1 MSRLEPRRTLRS
13 TKELPSSAGFH
24 FVNLC
29 PSWLMVSSM
38 LTEIILEAWIALR
51 RNYTRSLLTM
61 LGIVWGI
68 ATVTLLIAYGSSFR
82 RILVG
87 GFDAFGKSVVICWP
101 QQTSEQP
108 GGQRAGK
115 KVRLEQADLD
125 IVKETAPLVKHVCL
139 ETVNRPGISYGE
151 RMVGTAAIRGVC
163 PEYGEMRNEVPSEG
177 RWISAGDELERRR
190 VVFLGGRVRE
200 QLFSGRPAIGETVQ
214 IGGVHFTVI
223 GVMARKIQL
232 SNYFSSDDDS
242 AWIPYSAAGD
252 VWNTKYAAVM
262 VFEPVAPQF
271 EKKAQAQV
279 LAAIASRQQFS
290 PTDPKAFQ
298 MFGRDEFRPVID
310 GLTIGLQVLLTFVGT
325 LTLGI
330 GGVGVMNIMLVSV
343 DERIREIG
351 LRRALGAKK
360 WQIKLQFLAETLL
373 IMLLG
378 GAAGV
383 LLSYGIAA
391 AVGTLPLMGPL
402 FEDDSGKADI
412 HLQISLATVMLSTLV
427 LLAVGVASGLVP
439 ALRASKLGSGRSAA
453 IRVKRLSS

>member
-1 MSRLEPRRTLRS
+1 
-13 TKELPSSAGFH
+13 
-24 FVNLC
+24 
-29 PSWLMVSSM
+29 M
-38 LTEIILEAWIALR
+38 LTEIIREAWVALK
-51 RNYTRSLLTM
+51 RNYTRSMLTM

-82 RILVG
+82 RILVN

-115 KVRLEQADLD
+115 KVLLEQADLEM
-125 IVKETAPLVKHVCL
+125 VKEDAPLVKHACL
-139 ETVNRPGISYGE
+139 ETVRRPGISYGD
-151 RMVGTAAIRGVC
+151 RMVGTAAVRGVC

-177 RWISAGDELERRR
+177 RWLSAADELERRR
-190 VVFLGGRVRE
+190 VAFLGGRIRE
-200 QLFSGRPAIGETVQ
+200 QLFSGRPAVGETVQ
-214 IGGVHFTVI
+214 IGGVRFTVV

-232 SNYFSSDDDS
+232 SNYFSSDDES
-242 AWIPYSAAGD
+242 VWIPYSAAGD
-252 VWNTKYAAVM
+252 LWNTRYAAVL

-271 EKKAQAQV
+271 EKKAMAQV
-279 LAAIASRQQFS
+279 LAAIATRQQFS
-290 PTDPKAFQ
+290 PTDKKALQ

-310 GLTIGLQVLLTFVGT
+310 ALTIGLQVLLTFIGT

-351 LRRALGAKK
+351 LRRALGARKRH
-360 WQIKLQFLAETLL
+360 IKLQFLAETLL

-378 GAAGV
+378 GAIGV
-383 LLSYGIAA
+383 MLSYAIAA

-402 FEDDSGKADI
+402 FEDDSGKGDI
-412 HLQISLATVMLSTLV
+412 HLKISLMTVMLSTAV
-427 LLAVGVASGLVP
+427 LLVVGVISGLVP
-439 ALRASKLGSGRSAA
+439 ALRAS
-453 IRVKRLSS
+453 RLDPVEALRYE

>member
-1 MSRLEPRRTLRS
+1 MGSR
-13 TKELPSSAGFH
+13 G
-24 FVNLC
+24 
-29 PSWLMVSSM
+29 SSM

-200 QLFSGRPAIGETVQ
+200 QLFSGRPAVGEIVQ

-262 VFEPVAPQF
+262 VFEPIAPQF
-271 EKKAQAQV
+271 EKRAQAQV
-279 LAAIASRQQFS
+279 LAAIATRQQFS

-412 HLQISLATVMLSTLV
+412 HLQISMATVMVSTLV

-439 ALRASKLGSGRSAA
+439 ALRASKLDPVEALRYE
-453 IRVKRLSS
+453 

>member
-1 MSRLEPRRTLRS
+1 
-13 TKELPSSAGFH
+13 
-24 FVNLC
+24 
-29 PSWLMVSSM
+29 M
-38 LTEIILEAWIALR
+38 LTEIIREAWVALK
-51 RNYTRSLLTM
+51 RNYTRTFLTM

-68 ATVTLLIAYGSSFR
+68 ATVTLLIAYGNSFR
-82 RILVG
+82 KILVG

-115 KVRLEQADLD
+115 KVVLEKQD
-125 IVKETAPLVKHVCL
+125 IEMIKATAPLVKYACL
-139 ETVNRPGISYGE
+139 ETVRRPSIAYGD
-151 RMVGTAAIRGVC
+151 RMVGTDPVRGVC

-177 RWISAGDELERRR
+177 RWLNAEDELDRRR
-190 VVFLGGRVRE
+190 VIFLGGKLKE
-200 QLFSGRPAIGETVQ
+200 DLFSGRPAVGETVLVQ
-214 IGGVHFTVI
+214 GVQFQVV

-242 AWIPYSAAGD
+242 SWIPYSTAGD
-252 VWNTKYAAVM
+252 LWNTRYAAVL
-262 VFEPVAPQF
+262 VFEPIAPQF
-271 EKKAQAQV
+271 EKRAMAQV
-279 LAAIASRQQFS
+279 LAAVATRQQFS

-310 GLTIGLQVLLTFVGT
+310 GITIGLEVLLTFIGA

-343 DERIREIG
+343 EERIREIG

-360 WQIKLQFLAETLL
+360 IHIKLQFLSETLL

-378 GAAGV
+378 GAIGV
-383 LLSYGIAA
+383 LVSYAVAA

-402 FEDDSGKADI
+402 FEDDSGRGDI
-412 HLQISLATVMLSTLV
+412 HLHISLMTLAVSTLV
-427 LLAVGVASGLVP
+427 LLLVGVISGLVP
-439 ALRASKLGSGRSAA
+439 ALRASKLDPVEALRYE
-453 IRVKRLSS
+453 